1 MKSRVLTLFL
11 FCCILSTSLL
21 SQQSFNAGIL
31 AGINATQVSGDGY
44 GGFNKAGL
52 HVGLFSNIDVSP
64 KVNLQMEINYSQKG
78 SRRNPNTSEGDI
90 DFFLLRLN
98 YIEIPIVARTN
109 YKKFIFEA
117 GTYYGQLIKSSLE
130 DENGPF
136 DIPDG
141 LNQFNGYDVGVI
153 GGIYFQFTESLMMN
167 FRFSNSIIPIREYDS
182 GANFRFDSGMYHSVL
197 SVNVRY
203 VFYGEE

>member
-1 MKSRVLTLFL
+1 MRFRVLPLLL
-11 FCCILSTSLL
+11 FCCLSTFKLKS
-21 SQQSFNAGIL
+21 QSFNAGIL
-31 AGINATQVSGDGY
+31 AGVNASQVSGDGY

-52 HVGLFSNIDVSP
+52 HIGLFSNIDVSS

-78 SRRNPNTSEGDI
+78 SRRNPNTSEGDT

-98 YIEIPIVARTN
+98 YIEIPFLARTN
-109 YKKFIFEA
+109 YKKFIFEGGA
-117 GTYYGQLIKSSLE
+117 YYGQLIKTYLE

-136 DIPDG
+136 NIPEN
-141 LNQFNGYDVGVI
+141 LNQFNNFDVGIIAGV
-153 GGIYFQFTESLMMN
+153 YFQFTESLMMN
-167 FRFSNSIIPIREYDS
+167 FRFSNSIIPVREYDS
-182 GANFRFDSGMYHSVL
+182 GANFRFDSGMYHSIL